1 MTLPLP
7 NGIPGLLALC
17 ALCAFA
23 ASGLLVPPRAVA
35 APIAIDR
42 VIAVVNNGVITEQEL
57 ARRVVQVQQQLS
69 QQKVATPSRTKL
81 ERQILERMVTE
92 RSLLDLAEGT
102 SLKVS
107 AEALDRTLTRMATEN
122 RLSLPEF
129 RKALEQEGQDWN
141 GFREQIR
148 NEMTIAR
155 LREREVD
162 NKVSVTDAEIALQL
176 TQQSEKTAQAKDE
189 YELAHILITVP
200 EAASPEVSEKR
211 RQRAEEALA
220 KLRSGDDFAEVSAL
234 FSDAQNALEGGK
246 LGWRSTA
253 QLPNLFAGAVTS
265 LKPGDTS
272 ALLRSANGFHILKL
286 LGQRGA
292 NTAYIVRQTQ
302 ASHILIKT
310 NELVGDNEARHRLTD
325 LRERLVHGARFADLA
340 RLNSDDLS
348 ASRGGELGWLSPGD
362 TVPEFE
368 RAMDALAP
376 NEISQPIASP
386 FGWHLIQVIARRDQD
401 LSEERRRIEARRM
414 IRARKAEEA
423 FDDWVRQTRDR
434 AYIEVRLE
442 DR

>member
-1 MTLPLP
+1 MTSTLRNGLLILCFCAAAPLAAAPLP
-7 NGIPGLLALC
+7 
-17 ALCAFA
+17 
-23 ASGLLVPPRAVA
+23 
-35 APIAIDR
+35 IDR

-57 ARRVVQVQQQLS
+57 ARRVVQVQQQLA
-69 QQKVATPSRTKL
+69 QQKVAAPTRAKL
-81 ERQILERMVTE
+81 ERQILERMITE
-92 RSLLDLAEGT
+92 RALLDLAEGT
-102 SLKVS
+102 SLKIN

-129 RKALEQEGQDWN
+129 RKALEQEGQDWG

-176 TQQSEKTAQAKDE
+176 TQQGEKNAQTKDE
-189 YELAHILITVP
+189 YELAHILVTVP

-220 KLRSGDDFAEVSAL
+220 KLRGGDDFLQVSAL
-234 FSDAQNALEGGK
+234 YSDAQNALEGGK
-246 LGWRSTA
+246 LGWRSAA
-253 QLPNLFAGAVTS
+253 QLPNLFADALPS

-286 LGQRGA
+286 LEQRGS
-292 NTAYIVRQTQ
+292 NTPYIVRQTQ
-302 ASHILIKT
+302 AAHILIKT
-310 NELVGDNEARHRLTD
+310 NELVNDREAQHRLND

-376 NEISQPIASP
+376 NEISQPIVSP
-386 FGWHLIQVIARRDQD
+386 FGWHLIQVIARRNQD

>member
-7 NGIPGLLALC
+7 NGIPALPALLALC
-17 ALCAFA
+17 TLA
-23 ASGLLVPPRAVA
+23 ASSVLIATPLAA
-35 APIAIDR
+35 APVPIDR

-57 ARRVVQVQQQLS
+57 ARRVVQVQQQLA
-69 QQKVATPSRTKL
+69 QQKIAAPSRSKL
-81 ERQILERMVTE
+81 ERQILERMITE

-102 SLKVS
+102 SLKVN

-122 RLSLPEF
+122 RLTLPEF
-129 RKALEQEGQDWN
+129 RVALEQEGQDWG

-162 NKVSVTDAEIALQL
+162 NKLSVTDAEIALQL
-176 TQQSEKTAQAKDE
+176 AQQGEKNAQAKDE
-189 YELAHILITVP
+189 YELAHILVTVP

-220 KLRSGDDFAEVSAL
+220 KLRSGDDFVQVSAL
-234 FSDAQNALEGGK
+234 YSDAQNALEGGK

-253 QLPNLFAGAVTS
+253 QLPTLFAEAVVS

-272 ALLRSANGFHILKL
+272 ALLRSGNGFHILKL
-286 LGQRGA
+286 TGQRGA

-310 NELVGDNEARHRLTD
+310 NELVSDNEARHRLTD

-386 FGWHLIQVIARRDQD
+386 FGWHLIQVVARRDQD
-401 LSEERRRIEARRM
+401 LSEERRRIEARRI

>member
-1 MTLPLP
+1 MTLPLR
-7 NGIPGLLALC
+7 NSLLGLY
-17 ALCAFA
+17 AFTTA
-23 ASGLLVPPRAVA
+23 TLLVAPSVVA
-35 APIAIDR
+35 APIPIDR
-42 VIAVVNNGVITEQEL
+42 VIAVVNHGVLTEQEL

-69 QQKVATPSRTKL
+69 QQKVAAPSRAKL
-81 ERQILERMVTE
+81 ERQILERMITE
-92 RSLLDLAEGT
+92 RALLDLAEGT
-102 SLKVS
+102 NLKVS

-129 RKALEQEGQDWN
+129 RKALEQEGQDWSS
-141 GFREQIR
+141 FREQIR
-148 NEMTIAR
+148 NEITIAR

-176 TQQSEKTAQAKDE
+176 TQLGDKASAQTKDE

-200 EAASPEVSEKR
+200 EAASPEINEKR
-211 RQRAEEALA
+211 RLRAEEALT
-220 KLRSGDDFAEVSAL
+220 KLRSGDDFAQVSAL
-234 FSDAQNALEGGK
+234 YSDAQNALEGGK

-253 QLPNLFAGAVTS
+253 QLPNLFADALPP

-272 ALLRSANGFHILKL
+272 TLLRSSNGFHILKL

-292 NTAYIVRQTQ
+292 NTAYIVHQTQ
-302 ASHILIKT
+302 AAHILIKT
-310 NELVGDNEARHRLTD
+310 NELVSDSEAQHRLTN
-325 LRERLVHGARFADLA
+325 LRERLIHGARFADLA

-348 ASRGGELGWLSPGD
+348 ASRGGELGWLNPGD

-376 NEISQPIASP
+376 NEISQPILSP
-386 FGWHLIQVIARRDQD
+386 FGWHLIQVLTRRDQD

-423 FDDWVRQTRDR
+423 FDEWVRQTRDR

>member
-1 MTLPLP
+1 MTLPLL
-7 NGIPGLLALC
+7 NGIPGALALC
-17 ALCAFA
+17 ACMVSATFT
-23 ASGLLVPPRAVA
+23 ASLAA
-35 APIAIDR
+35 APIPIDR
-42 VIAVVNNGVITEQEL
+42 VVAVVNNGVITEQEL
-57 ARRVVQVQQQLS
+57 ARRVVQVQQQLA
-69 QQKVATPSRTKL
+69 QQKVAAPSRAKL
-81 ERQILERMVTE
+81 ERQILERMITE
-92 RSLLDLAEGT
+92 RALLDLAEGT

-129 RKALEQEGQDWN
+129 RKALEQEGQDWG

-148 NEMTIAR
+148 NEMTISR

-176 TQQSEKTAQAKDE
+176 TTQSDKASAKDE
-189 YELAHILITVP
+189 YELAHILVTVP

-220 KLRSGDDFAEVSAL
+220 KLRAGDDFIQVSAL
-234 FSDAQNALEGGK
+234 YSDAQNALEGGK

-253 QLPNLFAGAVTS
+253 QLPTLFAEAVAS
-265 LKPGDTS
+265 MKPGDTS
-272 ALLRSANGFHILKL
+272 ALLRSGNGFHILKL

-302 ASHILIKT
+302 AAHILIKT
-310 NELVGDNEARHRLTD
+310 NELVSDSEARHRLTD
-325 LRERLVHGARFADLA
+325 LRERLAHGARFADLA
-340 RLNSDDLS
+340 RINSDDLS
-348 ASRGGELGWLSPGD
+348 ASRGGDLGWLSPGD

-376 NEISQPIASP
+376 GEIGQPIASP
-386 FGWHLIQVIARRDQD
+386 FGWHLIQVVARRDQD

-434 AYIEVRLE
+434 AYVEVRLE

>member
-1 MTLPLP
+1 MKSPLR
-7 NGIPGLLALC
+7 NGFLALC
-17 ALCAFA
+17 AFVTSGLAF
-23 ASGLLVPPRAVA
+23 GLLVTPNLLA
-35 APIAIDR
+35 APVPIDR
-42 VIAVVNNGVITEQEL
+42 IVAVVNNGVITEQEL
-57 ARRVVQVQQQLS
+57 ARRVIQVQQQLS
-69 QQKVATPSRTKL
+69 QQRGSAPSRSKL
-81 ERQILERMVTE
+81 ERQILEHMITE

-102 SLKVS
+102 GLKIS
-107 AEALDRTLTRMATEN
+107 AEALDRTLARIAKQN
-122 RLSLPEF
+122 HLSLPEF

-148 NEMTIAR
+148 NEMTISR

-162 NKVSVTDAEIALQL
+162 NKISVTDAEIALQL
-176 TQQSEKTAQAKDE
+176 AQQAEKNTQTKDE
-189 YELAHILITVP
+189 YELAHILVTVP

-220 KLRSGDDFAEVSAL
+220 KLRGGDDFAQVSAL
-234 FSDAQNALEGGK
+234 YSDAQNALEGGK

-253 QLPNLFAGAVTS
+253 QLPTLFAEAVTS

-272 ALLRSANGFHILKL
+272 AILRSANGFHILKL
-286 LGQRGA
+286 LGKRGA
-292 NTAYIVRQTQ
+292 NTAHIVRQTQ

-310 NELVGDNEARHRLTD
+310 NELVSDNEAQHRLID

-376 NEISQPIASP
+376 GEISQPVASP
-386 FGWHLIQVIARRDQD
+386 FGWHLILVTDRRDQD
-401 LSEERRRIEARRM
+401 LSDERRRIEARRT

-434 AYIEVRLE
+434 AYIEIRLE

>member
-23 ASGLLVPPRAVA
+23 TSGLLVPPRAVA

-234 FSDAQNALEGGK
+234 YSDAQNALEGGK

>member
-7 NGIPGLLALC
+7 NGIPGFV
-17 ALCAFA
+17 ALCAFCA
-23 ASGLLVPPRAVA
+23 LATSGWLVPRADA
-35 APIAIDR
+35 APIPIDR

-69 QQKVATPSRTKL
+69 QQKVAPPSRTKL
-81 ERQILERMVTE
+81 ERQILERMITE

-141 GFREQIR
+141 DFREQIR
-148 NEMTIAR
+148 NELTIAR

-220 KLRSGDDFAEVSAL
+220 KLRNGDDFAEVSAL
-234 FSDAQNALEGGK
+234 YSDAQNALEGGK

-253 QLPNLFAGAVTS
+253 QLPNLFAGAITS

-386 FGWHLIQVIARRDQD
+386 FGWHLIQVVARRDQD

>member
-1 MTLPLP
+1 MTLPLR
-7 NGIPGLLALC
+7 NGLLGLYALTTATLFIAPGL
-17 ALCAFA
+17 
-23 ASGLLVPPRAVA
+23 VA
-35 APIAIDR
+35 APVPIDR
-42 VIAVVNNGVITEQEL
+42 VIAVVNHSVITEQEL

-69 QQKVATPSRTKL
+69 QQKGSAPSRAKL
-81 ERQILERMVTE
+81 ERQILERMITE
-92 RSLLDLAEGT
+92 RALLDQADGT
-102 SLKVS
+102 NLKVS
-107 AEALDRTLTRMATEN
+107 AEALDRTLARMAAEN

-129 RKALEQEGQDWN
+129 RKALEHEGQDWN

-148 NEMTIAR
+148 NEMTISR
-155 LREREVD
+155 LRERDVD

-176 TQQSEKTAQAKDE
+176 TQQGDKATQSKDE

-200 EAASPEVSEKR
+200 EAASPEVNEKR
-211 RQRAEEALA
+211 RLRAEEALA
-220 KLRSGDDFAEVSAL
+220 KLRGGDDFVQVSAL
-234 FSDAQNALEGGK
+234 YSDAQNALEGGK
-246 LGWRSTA
+246 MGWRSAA
-253 QLPNLFAGAVTS
+253 QLPNLFADALPS

-272 ALLRSANGFHILKL
+272 ALLRSGNGFHILKL

-302 ASHILIKT
+302 AAHILIKT
-310 NELVGDNEARHRLTD
+310 NEVVSDREAQHRLTD
-325 LRERLVHGARFADLA
+325 LRERLINGARFADLA

-348 ASRGGELGWLSPGD
+348 ASRGGDLGWLNPGD

-376 NEISQPIASP
+376 GDISQPIASP
-386 FGWHLIQVIARRDQD
+386 FGWHLIKVTARRDQD
-401 LSEERRRIEARRM
+401 LSEERRRIEARRL

-434 AYIEVRLE
+434 AYIEIRLE

>member
-81 ERQILERMVTE
+81 ERQILERMITE

>member
-23 ASGLLVPPRAVA
+23 TSGLLVPPRAVA

-81 ERQILERMVTE
+81 ERQILERMITE

-234 FSDAQNALEGGK
+234 YSDAQNALEGGK

>member
-23 ASGLLVPPRAVA
+23 TSGLLVPPRAVA

-81 ERQILERMVTE
+81 ERQILERMITE

-211 RQRAEEALA
+211 LQRAEEALA

>member
-23 ASGLLVPPRAVA
+23 TSGLLVPPRAVA

-81 ERQILERMVTE
+81 ERQILERMITE

>member
-1 MTLPLP
+1 MILPLR
-7 NGIPGLLALC
+7 NGFLGLLI
-17 ALCAFA
+17 LCAFA
-23 ASGLLVPPRAVA
+23 ASPLIA
-35 APIAIDR
+35 APLPIDR
-42 VIAVVNNGVITEQEL
+42 VIAVVNHGVITEQEL
-57 ARRVVQVQQQLS
+57 ARRVVQVQQQLA
-69 QQKVATPSRTKL
+69 QQKVVAPSRAKL
-81 ERQILERMVTE
+81 ERQILERMITE
-92 RSLLDLAEGT
+92 RTLLDLAEGT
-102 SLKVS
+102 SLKVN

-129 RKALEQEGQDWN
+129 RKALEEEGQDW
-141 GFREQIR
+141 GHFREQIR

-176 TQQSEKTAQAKDE
+176 TQQGEKKTQIKDE

-211 RQRAEEALA
+211 RLRAEEALA
-220 KLRSGDDFAEVSAL
+220 KLRGGDDFVQVSAL
-234 FSDAQNALEGGK
+234 YSDAQNALEGGK

-253 QLPNLFAGAVTS
+253 QLPSLFAEAIPS

-272 ALLRSANGFHILKL
+272 AILRSGNGFHILKL

-302 ASHILIKT
+302 AAHILIKT
-310 NELVGDNEARHRLTD
+310 NELVSDSEARHRLSN

-340 RLNSDDLS
+340 RINSDDLS
-348 ASRGGELGWLSPGD
+348 ASRGGDLGWLSPGD

-376 NEISQPIASP
+376 GEIGQPIVSP

-401 LSEERRRIEARRM
+401 LSEERRRIEARRI

-434 AYIEVRLE
+434 AYIEVRIE
-442 DR
+442 DN